1 MKEQKKRNFRIG
13 KIIAIFSE
21 EYISY
26 TTPPTRNNVERFL
39 LSAERILK
47 VNSQS
52 EFERNDYFLSDMDKN
67 V

>member
-1 MKEQKKRNFRIG
+1 MCY
-13 KIIAIFSE
+13 SVH
-21 EYISY
+21 